1 MPGICVYPWDSPLTA
16 MFTDMSSPISRWIV
30 LAILV
35 ISGSIWASTEHGTEM
50 RKLAVI
56 AFGGACALEVVSLIT
71 MLFPGAIR

>member
-1 MPGICVYPWDSPLTA
+1 MPESYLCDFPLTA
-16 MFTDMSSPISRWIV
+16 MFTDVSSPISRWMM

-56 AFGGACALEVVSLIT
+56 AFGGACVLGVVN
-71 MLFPGAIR
+71 LFTGVLR

>member
-1 MPGICVYPWDSPLTA
+1 MPESYLCDFPLTA
-16 MFTDMSSPISRWIV
+16 MFTDVSSPISRWMM

-35 ISGSIWASTEHGTEM
+35 ISGSIWALNERGTEI

-56 AFGGACALEVVSLIT
+56 AFGGACALEVVSFIT

>member
-1 MPGICVYPWDSPLTA
+1 MPGICLYPWDSPLTA

-35 ISGSIWASTEHGTEM
+35 ISGSIWALNERGTEI

-56 AFGGACALEVVSLIT
+56 AFGGACALEVVSFIT

>member
-1 MPGICVYPWDSPLTA
+1 MPGICLYPWDSPLTA

-35 ISGSIWASTEHGTEM
+35 VSGSIWALNERGTEI

-56 AFGGACALEVVSLIT
+56 AFGGACALEVVSFIT